1 MKKGFTLIELMIVI
15 AIIGILAAVAI
26 PMYSDYTKKSRT
38 SEVATNLKE
47 VVKMQILWKE
57 DPNMGGKST
66 ADWATTL
73 ETIGF
78 KTSSNKYASSPAACA
93 GSTDSSSSLP
103 YACGT
108 FYAYKTNAAVAA
120 TECDTTPT
128 ETESLA
134 YAKAV
139 KPSEVPNKS
148 TAAADSADAW
158 GAACM
163 DHSFNMHHIYAE

>member
-66 ADWATTL
+66 AEFAESL
-73 ETIGF
+73 NSIGF
-78 KTSSNKYASSPAACA
+78 KTSSGKFTESAACGESVA
-93 GSTDSSSSLP
+93 NGKW
-103 YACGT
+103 ACGT
-108 FYAYKTNAAVAA
+108 YYAFTTSNTNSCTDTSVATAETAIAFAEAKDTKTI
-120 TECDTTPT
+120 
-128 ETESLA
+128 
-134 YAKAV
+134 
-139 KPSEVPNKS
+139 PNEGPVN
-148 TAAADSADAW
+148 DSKAW
-158 GAACM
+158 GQACM
-163 DHSFNMHHIYAE
+163 DKGFNLTHAAKNN

>member
-66 ADWATTL
+66 ADWASAIK
-73 ETIGF
+73 TIGF
-78 KTSSNKYASSPAACA
+78 KTSSNKYASSAAACA
-93 GSTDSSSSLP
+93 GSSDSSSSLP

-108 FYAYKTNAAVAA
+108 FYAYTTAAAA
-120 TECDTTPT
+120 SDAECSEEPSEDH
-128 ETESLA
+128 LA

-139 KPSEVPNKS
+139 KPGEVPNKDD
-148 TAAADSADAW
+148 AAADSADAW

-163 DHSFNMHHIYAE
+163 DHSFNMHHAYAE

>member
-57 DPNMGGKST
+57 DPQLGAKAPAGQY
-66 ADWATTL
+66 WATGL
-73 ETIGF
+73 ATIGF
-78 KTSSNKYASSPAACA
+78 KTSTSRTASSPAACKA
-93 GSTDSSSSLP
+93 SSDSSTSQP

-108 FYAYKTNAAVAA
+108 FYAYTTANAAPAA
-120 TECDTTPT
+120 ECADTPANTA
-128 ETESLA
+128 LA
-134 YAKAV
+134 YAETV
-139 KPSEVPNKS
+139 DTTQVPSDYTK
-148 TAAADSADAW
+148 
-158 GAACM
+158 ACM
-163 DHSFNMHHIYAE
+163 DHSFNLKKN

>member
-57 DPNMGGKST
+57 DPNLGGKT
-66 ADWATTL
+66 EAKWATAL
-73 ETIGF
+73 KSIGF
-78 KTSSNKYASSPAACA
+78 KTSKGTYGASITECA
-93 GSTDSSSSLP
+93 GAGRADYNT

-108 FYAYKTNAAVAA
+108 FYAYTTSVTDSECTSSPSTTALSYAEAVQ
-120 TECDTTPT
+120 PNQ
-128 ETESLA
+128 
-134 YAKAV
+134 
-139 KPSEVPNKS
+139 VPNENV
-148 TAAADSADAW
+148 AD
-158 GAACM
+158 GAGSWKTACM
-163 DHSFNMHHIYAE
+163 DKAFNLHHK